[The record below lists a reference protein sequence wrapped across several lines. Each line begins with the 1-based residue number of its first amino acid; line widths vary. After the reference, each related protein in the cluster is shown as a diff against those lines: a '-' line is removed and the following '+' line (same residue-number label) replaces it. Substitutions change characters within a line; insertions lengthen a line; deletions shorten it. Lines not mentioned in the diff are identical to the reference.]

1 VSYQTVLVI
10 ETITD
15 VNDEPV
21 KNYTLSWSDSRLLT
35 LMMGMNL
42 PKMIQLTPELS
53 SFLAHTR
60 VSDFL
65 YRGRQ

>member
-1 VSYQTVLVI
+1 MSYQTDLVI
-10 ETITD
+10 ETITV

-21 KNYTLSWSDSRLLT
+21 KNCFPSWSDSRLLT
-35 LMMGMNL
+35 FMMGMNL
-42 PKMIQLTPELS
+42 PKMIQLTLELS
-53 SFLAHTR
+53 SFLAHAR